1 VAVKRLAIVA
11 LVACSDG
18 NPPPPVVA
26 AGDARAPD
34 APAADTTSTASPV
47 WTPGPAVKAEPTVDG
62 AALRAKHRARLAA
75 DRSPV
80 TILEGG
86 TPLELG
92 EKLCQEVVPKRPAE
106 TRVLLKPNLG
116 GFDWFKD
123 PKKNTGDN
131 GVAGRTT
138 DPEFVRGVVRCLKA
152 RGHTKITIADGFTGK
167 AADWTRLAKVSGY
180 DAMAREEAVALVALD
195 DDGVFDVEGDQPGK
209 PLGITGMEK
218 TSVPTLL
225 VPKIV
230 AEHLEDGL
238 FISIPKLK
246 AHRFSVFS
254 LGIKGMQGTVMYSDA
269 SPAFRQKWR
278 THKELDKVLAAI
290 KKGDPK
296 ARKAYVAALEKFA
309 ERMVDVLEIEAP
321 DVVLLEGAP
330 AMGGDGFQRL
340 VPSSEQLAVGG
351 TNIILVDRVGAE
363 LLGLW
368 NNAALARELGG
379 HTTSPLLEAAA
390 KRFGVAIDKP
400 KLAGNGAALLDQPRP
415 ATLSAMAGFE
425 LAPMPKELHA
435 ATGDPKIDGIVDDAW
450 ARATPLRFATDW
462 GGRATPIATTVRA
475 LWSARGVHFLWE
487 LEAAGQNT
495 DQTRPI
501 AEERIDLY
509 QEDCVELFLAPDP
522 ARRTRYFEIEV
533 GPFGHYFDLAID
545 RAPKKSDPAWSAALA
560 IGTSRDAEGKRA
572 IIEFTVAAPEVLA
585 TLAAGARLP
594 VGLYRMEG
602 AKKRSYLAAFP
613 TYTPKPSFHVPNAFG
628 MLILDP

>member
-1 VAVKRLAIVA
+1 MKRLAIALA
-11 LVACSDG
+11 LVACGEDK
-18 NPPPPVVA
+18 PPPPAVSS
-26 AGDARAPD
+26 DARAAPD
-34 APAADTTSTASPV
+34 AAAADTTSSASPV
-47 WTPGPAVKAEPTVDG
+47 WTPGPAVEAKPSVDG

-80 TILEGG
+80 TILDGG

-92 EKLCQEVVPKRPAE
+92 QKLCEEVVPKRPAD
-106 TRVLLKPNLG
+106 TRVLVKPNLG
-116 GFDWFKD
+116 GFDWFKN
-123 PKKNTGDN
+123 PKLNNGDN

-138 DPEFVRGVVRCLKA
+138 NPEFVRGVVRCLKA
-152 RGHTKITIADGFTGK
+152 RGHTRITIADGFTGK

-180 DAMAREEAVALVALD
+180 EAMAREEAVTLVALD

-209 PLGITGMEK
+209 PLGISGMEK
-218 TSVPTLL
+218 TTVPTLL

-230 AEHLEDGL
+230 AEHLKDGL

-254 LGIKGMQGTVMYSDA
+254 LGIKAMQGSVMYSDA

-278 THKELDKVLAAI
+278 SHKELDKVLAAI

-351 TNIILVDRVGAE
+351 TNVILVDRVGAE

-368 NNAALARELGG
+368 NNAALGRELGG
-379 HTTSPLLEAAA
+379 HTTSPLLEVAA

-415 ATLSAMAGFE
+415 AALVAMAGFE

-435 ATGDPKIDGIVDDAW
+435 VRGDPKIDGVVDEAW

-462 GGRATPIATTVRA
+462 AGRPTPVPTTVRA
-475 LWSARGVHFLWE
+475 MWSERGLHLLWE
-487 LEAAGQNT
+487 LEGTGLNT
-495 DQTRPI
+495 DQARPV

-509 QEDCVELFLAPDP
+509 EEDCIELFLAPDP

-545 RAPKKSDPAWSAALA
+545 RAPKKSDPAWSGALA
-560 IGTSRDAEGKRA
+560 IGTTRDAEARRA
-572 IIEFTVAAPEVLA
+572 IIELTIAAPEVLA
-585 TLAAGARLP
+585 TLAAGAKLP

-602 AKKRSYLAAFP
+602 RQKRSYLAAFP

-628 MLILDP
+628 TLILDP